1 MSHDALALPRPFGP
15 YLLLRRLAVGGMA
28 EVYVARARGISGFE
42 KLVAIKV
49 IHPRYSEDQHFTDLL
64 VEEAKISVLLTHVNI
79 GQIFDLGIVD
89 GTYYIALEYIEG
101 ADAFRLLRK
110 AGEVS
115 FTLPL
120 DVCMFIAAEV
130 CHGLDY
136 AHRKRDAEG
145 RPLGIVH
152 RDISPQ
158 NVLVSFH
165 GEVKIVDFGIAKA
178 ALRTGQTEAGV
189 IKGKYYYMSPEQAWG
204 DPMDHRSDI
213 FSAGIVLYEL
223 LIGEML
229 YREDSIPALLDR
241 VRKADIAPPARR
253 RADVPPALS
262 AIVMRALARE
272 PERRFQSAHEMA
284 QALMQLLYAMAP
296 SFTASRVADVMQQ
309 LFPEELQRTAELAS
323 RASATPETGEGG
335 PPSTLTAVAPRAPL
349 GGAPTRVA
357 VRAPASRPEE
367 PSARPALAPAAF
379 ALGDDDDDDLTRNDV
394 PALQRAMAALVAG
407 DRAGAKTAPIHAPV
421 AAAPGAQTNTDEID
435 PGGMREEATRAFA
448 SARPREVSTR
458 SLLTP
463 DGAPRDVWDDEDT
476 SILSARR
483 LSRPRGAAES
493 EARASRPD
501 ESSDAGWSEESTVIE
516 DGEAI
521 SAARAFLR
529 GERAASSPPSPA
541 PRVEVH
547 ASATVPADPA
557 RPSQRPAQARAAQPA
572 GARLP
577 APQPRGAPGVASRP
591 PASPAPAA
599 QPSAPASSAPGSSAP
614 APSSPAPSA
623 PASSS
628 PRPSGPQASPAGARP
643 ARPAPE
649 RLPAPQPRAAA
660 PASVLPPSP
669 RARPSSS
676 VASSAV
682 ASPPRAEV
690 PPSPMPATQPPEE
703 MLTPRRDA
711 APAAP
716 QANAASQFVAPQF
729 APPPPAPEPWASPS
743 PAPEPWASPAA
754 APEPWAVSQHAPPT
768 SSEPWPSPPAAP
780 EPWAAPPWA
789 GGSSSPLAVAP
800 PREPF
805 PTGATGPYAAFV
817 EQAGG
822 RRRALWLGGLGLG
835 LLVATFAGVSVFLT
849 SRPEPKPTR
858 VTSVPMGAQVQV
870 DGVAVPGLTPLVLT
884 APLDPERAHTIDVT
898 LDGFHP
904 YRIEVPSGDKQPEH
918 LAILT
923 PR

>member
-1 MSHDALALPRPFGP
+1 VRRYDDRCDVVTRASEGEGEAAGAMSHDALELPRPFGP

-79 GQIFDLGIVD
+79 GQIFDLGVVD

-101 ADAFRLLRK
+101 VDAFRLLRK
-110 AGEVS
+110 SGEAGV
-115 FTLPL
+115 TLPL
-120 DVCMFIAAEV
+120 DVCTFIAAEV

-223 LIGEML
+223 LIGQML

-241 VRKADIAPPARR
+241 VRKADIAPPERR
-253 RADVPPALS
+253 RPDVPPALS

-284 QALMQLLYAMAP
+284 QALVQLLYATTP

-309 LFPEELQRTAELAS
+309 LFPEELERTAELAS
-323 RASATPETGEGG
+323 RASSPDDGEAG
-335 PPSTLTAVAPRAPL
+335 PSSTLTAVAPRAPH

-357 VRAPASRPEE
+357 VRAPTSHPQTAAVQRP
-367 PSARPALAPAAF
+367 LAPASF
-379 ALGDDDDDDLTRNDV
+379 ALGDDDDDDRTRNDV
-394 PALQRAMAALVAG
+394 PALQRAMAALVAA
-407 DRAGAKTAPIHAPV
+407 DRAASTTARL
-421 AAAPGAQTNTDEID
+421 AAPPDSLPGAPTNTDEVD
-435 PGGMREEATRAFA
+435 THGLRDEATRAFA
-448 SARPREVSTR
+448 AAPPREVSTR

-463 DGAPRDVWDDEDT
+463 DGAPREVWDDEET
-476 SILSARR
+476 SVLAARR
-483 LSRPRGAAES
+483 LAREWRAPAAL
-493 EARASRPD
+493 ARDSRPD
-501 ESSDAGWSEESTVIE
+501 EASDAGWSEESTVID

-521 SAARAFLR
+521 AVARAMLR
-529 GERAASSPPSPA
+529 GERVVPSAPAAVSRAADAPS
-541 PRVEVH
+541 
-547 ASATVPADPA
+547 ADPA
-557 RPSQRPAQARAAQPA
+557 RPSPQQAAQPRPAQSA

-577 APQPRGAPGVASRP
+577 APQSRTVPPAASRGTASSRP
-591 PASPAPAA
+591 PAA
-599 QPSAPASSAPGSSAP
+599 
-614 APSSPAPSA
+614 SSPAPKSTASA
-623 PASSS
+623 PPA
-628 PRPSGPQASPAGARP
+628 RQASASPS
-643 ARPAPE
+643 ARPAPQ
-649 RLPAPQPRAAA
+649 RLPAPQ
-660 PASVLPPSP
+660 
-669 RARPSSS
+669 ARPSSPAS
-676 VASSAV
+676 VRPPAPRPRPATASAQPERGENARSRGAPAQATNHAAPPHREPFPSSA
-682 ASPPRAEV
+682 SMPPT
-690 PPSPMPATQPPEE
+690 PS
-703 MLTPRRDA
+703 
-711 APAAP
+711 
-716 QANAASQFVAPQF
+716 F
-729 APPPPAPEPWASPS
+729 APPSFAEPWASP
-743 PAPEPWASPAA
+743 PA
-754 APEPWAVSQHAPPT
+754 APEPWNSLPFASPSSPPNTSELQEISSSPEPWSSPPT
-768 SSEPWPSPPAAP
+768 AP

-789 GGSSSPLAVAP
+789 AGASSPLAVAP
-800 PREPF
+800 PREPL
-805 PTGATGPYAAFV
+805 PSGSTGAFAALV
-817 EQAGG
+817 GEAGG

-835 LLVATFAGVSVFLT
+835 LLVATFAGVSALLT
-849 SRPEPKPTR
+849 SRPTPRPTR
-858 VTSVPMGAQVQV
+858 VASVPMGAQVKV
-870 DGVAVPGLTPLVLT
+870 DGVAVPGLTPIELP
-884 APLDPERAHTIDVT
+884 APLDPARAHTIDVT

-904 YRIEVPSGDKQPEH
+904 YRIEVPGGDRQVEH